1 MVCIQQKE
9 RPGVCLKN
17 YLEAPTTAL
26 VTRNVNGDRRG
37 RTAARRAANKMPQG
51 KISGLKK
58 GGERSKPKRAAHG
71 DQQKLRKGN
80 FVFNTKVGK
89 KQADDR
95 AQKELT
101 KKITA
106 RIESTMAARASTDG
120 GGLQVLKA
128 EAKLGDKPLR
138 PGAGTLKSLH
148 KK

>member
-1 MVCIQQKE
+1 MVCVQ
-9 RPGVCLKN
+9 LK
-17 YLEAPTTAL
+17 LDKAPTTAPAAW
-26 VTRNVNGDRRG
+26 NVAPAIDADG
-37 RTAARRAANKMPQG
+37 RAARRAANKMPQG

-120 GGLQVLKA
+120 GGLKVLKA

>member
-1 MVCIQQKE
+1 
-9 RPGVCLKN
+9 
-17 YLEAPTTAL
+17 
-26 VTRNVNGDRRG
+26 
-37 RTAARRAANKMPQG
+37 MPQG

-106 RIESTMAARASTDG
+106 RIESTMAARAR
-120 GGLQVLKA
+120 LP
-128 EAKLGDKPLR
+128 PLR
-138 PGAGTLKSLH
+138 NGSTCTCSAGTPTARARRSGSSSNRILPASDLSRGSTSTVH
-148 KK
+148 GMTR

>member
-1 MVCIQQKE
+1 MCIQFEQMRSAHDGARVE
-9 RPGVCLKN
+9 RGADV
-17 YLEAPTTAL
+17 E
-26 VTRNVNGDRRG
+26 TRTDCCATRC
-37 RTAARRAANKMPQG
+37 NKMPQG

-128 EAKLGDKPLR
+128 EAKLGEKPLR

>member
-1 MVCIQQKE
+1 
-9 RPGVCLKN
+9 
-17 YLEAPTTAL
+17 
-26 VTRNVNGDRRG
+26 
-37 RTAARRAANKMPQG
+37 MPQG

-80 FVFNTKVGK
+80 FVFSTKVGK

-106 RIESTMAARASTDG
+106 RIEQTMAARASTDG
-120 GGLQVLKA
+120 GGLRVLK
-128 EAKLGDKPLR
+128 GDEGQSGKPLR
-138 PGAGTLKSLH
+138 PGAAALQKS
-148 KK
+148 KR